1 MCAAVEVVHADDD
14 ADKTGDGDMIT
25 VELEA
30 AQLFHDDGRQ
40 RGFTPGVV
48 ARLMPG
54 LLEQRQI
61 RQFCDVVFRAT
72 DGSEIWAHRLVL
84 ATKYSGCYVLFTLAE
99 EGVNPEQKR
108 KNESTPPIRV
118 VVGDLN
124 NEMIKLLVDF
134 AYHVPLHE
142 HIGRHNVG
150 NVLELAEKLKL
161 IRIRDHCLNT
171 LKQNL
176 EPESCVDTYHLA
188 SRCGYENLAGE
199 SFRYLLRN
207 FGEVWKNSAQFP
219 SLTPEELRTLL
230 EDNRLYAPKELEDTF
245 PAILKWIS
253 ADVAGRTVY
262 LAKLLPLVR
271 FARCSV
277 TDFEKVITNE
287 QVQGDGGSLEVLS
300 VIHQTLSR
308 QSMTVGEV
316 AGVDLSP
323 KLWLTP
329 RLPKDILFLFG
340 GWTTAT
346 TNRMLT
352 YNCRT
357 AKWRVMG
364 NQNTPPRANHGAAV
378 IGQCVYFVGGFDG
391 RVCYH
396 SVVCFDVRQARWSAK
411 ANMAFARCYVSV
423 AVLQGHIYAMGGFDG
438 RARLKTVERYDVK
451 KNRWSMVA
459 DMNEVRS
466 DASAAAACGRIY
478 IAGGYTGRVTLDT
491 VECYDPSTDAWT
503 LVLTLPFICQGL
515 KAVAHKN
522 MIYLIGGYGFHGYM
536 SSMTLLDIRRAR
548 VSDLPAMPRPKMN
561 FAAVVLEG
569 QIYVIGGH
577 DGVTTQRTVERYDI
591 EAGKWHSAP
600 EIDVSCSAAAAFV
613 VCDVGNAESWI

>member
-1 MCAAVEVVHADDD
+1 MCAAVEVVHADD
-14 ADKTGDGDMIT
+14 AAGKTGDGDMIT
-25 VELEA
+25 AELEA

-54 LLEQRQI
+54 LRDQRKI
-61 RQFCDVVFRAT
+61 RQFCDVVFQAA

-84 ATKYSGCYVLFTLAE
+84 AANTTATTISLGTTNHARPRGARRREQVPVVLAVHRLSSRYSGCYVLFTLAE

-108 KNESTPPIRV
+108 KNESIPPIRV
-118 VVGDLN
+118 VVEDLN

-142 HIGRHNVG
+142 HIGLHNVG

-207 FGEVWKNSAQFP
+207 FGEG
-219 SLTPEELRTLL
+219 LRESHHQRTSPGGWRQPGGA
-230 EDNRLYAPKELEDTF
+230 ERDSSDAV
-245 PAILKWIS
+245 PAIHGCWRSCRPRPVPKT
-253 ADVAGRTVY
+253 VAHAS
-262 LAKLLPLVR
+262 LAQGHPVPFRRLDDGHYQQDAHVQLPHGQM
-271 FARCSV
+271 AR
-277 TDFEKVITNE
+277 
-287 QVQGDGGSLEVLS
+287 DGQPE
-300 VIHQTLSR
+300 HP
-308 QSMTVGEV
+308 
-316 AGVDLSP
+316 A
-323 KLWLTP
+323 
-329 RLPKDILFLFG
+329 
-340 GWTTAT
+340 
-346 TNRMLT
+346 
-352 YNCRT
+352 
-357 AKWRVMG
+357 
-364 NQNTPPRANHGAAV
+364 
-378 IGQCVYFVGGFDG
+378 
-391 RVCYH
+391 
-396 SVVCFDVRQARWSAK
+396 
-411 ANMAFARCYVSV
+411 
-423 AVLQGHIYAMGGFDG
+423 QGHIYAMGGFDG

-478 IAGGYTGRVTLDT
+478 IAGGFTGEVTLNT

-503 LVLTLPFICQGL
+503 MVLTMPSPRRGL

-522 MIYLIGGYGFHGYM
+522 MIYLIGGVDFMGQL

-548 VSDLPAMPRPKMN
+548 VSDLPGIPLTKGN
-561 FAAVVLEG
+561 FGAAVLEG
-569 QIYVIGGH
+569 HIYAIGGH
-577 DGVTTQRTVERYDI
+577 TGSSVARYDI
-591 EAGKWHSAP
+591 EAGKWDLAP
-600 EIDVSCSAAAAFV
+600 AIDTKCSAAAAFV
-613 VCDVGNAESWI
+613 VRDVGNVEAWI